1 MYHDD
6 VLNGERLKK
15 GSRGIKGSCLI
26 AELKHFQP
34 MASTNI
40 DYMHSLLEGVVKR
53 LFKLWFEENIPSVSI
68 RSHMDLLNKRLM
80 NIRPPSYVTTPPRPI
95 FHWKLW
101 RAHEF
106 LSFNFLSS
114 TLFLCFSVFFLKNVF
129 QI

>member
-15 GSRGIKGSCLI
+15 SSRGIKGPCLI

-80 NIRPPSYVTTPPRPI
+80 NIRPPSYVTTPRGQSFI
-95 FHWKLW
+95 GSCGVHMSFFH
-101 RAHEF
+101 
-106 LSFNFLSS
+106 FLSS